1 MDGEE
6 AECVKK
12 CADKILKLNKRVG
25 YRFAEINF
33 SSAGQPGK

>member
-1 MDGEE
+1 MDGDE

-25 YRFAEINF
+25 FRFAEINF
-33 SSAGQPGK
+33 SGAGQAAK